1 MLGPLPAL
9 YRIIV
14 AVCAVLAFIGLGAWL
29 AFTLPIPL
37 QAAAGAGIGAGF
49 GVVVVLGAFHDFHDG
64 HDAAHRVRARA
75 YRRH

>member
-29 AFTLPIPL
+29 AHTLPIPL
-37 QAAAGAGIGAGF
+37 QAAAGAGIGAGI
-49 GVVVVLGAFHDFHDG
+49 GMVAVLGILHDFHAR
-64 HDAAHRVRARA
+64 HSAVNRVRARA